1 MFIRQNIQSL
11 RFFRTTPAMRCPYLP
26 HRLETKLVTELSGPD
41 AVSQHDTLTDAGFRR
56 SHHFVYKP
64 LCDGCRA
71 CVPVRIRVRDF
82 EPSRAQ
88 RRIQRRNEHV
98 HAAEAQPLATG
109 EQYALFSRYVMA
121 RHRDGDMA
129 DMDFDDYRAMVEES
143 PVETAII
150 EFRDDKPEGRLVAAC
165 LVDWLSS
172 GISAVYSFF
181 DPHDPR
187 RGLGTHMILWLADA
201 AARRGLPYVYLG
213 YWIAELEQD
222 GLQARLP
229 PARVLRPRRLDRIDR
244 VVGARPPKESSP
256 PASSTQTAPGTGRA
270 PPILLFPSFFSAR

>member
-41 AVSQHDTLTDAGFRR
+41 AISQHDTLTDAGFRR

-98 HAAEAQPLATG
+98 HAVETQALATG
-109 EQYALFSRYVMA
+109 EQFSLFSRYVLT

-143 PVETAII
+143 PVDTAII
-150 EFRDDKPEGRLVAAC
+150 EFRDDSADGRLVGAC
-165 LVDWLSS
+165 LVDWLSN
-172 GISAVYSFF
+172 GVSAVYSFF
-181 DPHDPR
+181 DPQDPR
-187 RGLGTHMILWLADA
+187 RGLGTHMILWLANA
-201 AARRGLPYVYLG
+201 AARRGLPYVFLG
-213 YWIAELEQD
+213 YWIADSNKMAYKRSFRPLEFFGPEGWTEL
-222 GLQARLP
+222 P
-229 PARVLRPRRLDRIDR
+229 T
-244 VVGARPPKESSP
+244 S
-256 PASSTQTAPGTGRA
+256 
-270 PPILLFPSFFSAR
+270 

>member
-41 AVSQHDTLTDAGFRR
+41 AISQHDTLTDAGFRR

-64 LCDGCRA
+64 LCDGCKA

-98 HAAEAQPLATG
+98 QAIETQALATG
-109 EQYALFSRYVMA
+109 EQFSLFSRYVLT

-143 PVETAII
+143 PVDTAII
-150 EFRDDKPEGRLVAAC
+150 EFRDDSADGRLVGAC
-165 LVDWLSS
+165 LVDWLSN
-172 GISAVYSFF
+172 GVSAVYSFF
-181 DPHDPR
+181 DPQDPR
-187 RGLGTHMILWLADA
+187 RGLGTHMILWLANA
-201 AARRGLPYVYLG
+201 AARRGLHYVYLG
-213 YWIAELEQD
+213 YWIADSNKMAYKRSFRPLEFFGPDGWTEL
-222 GLQARLP
+222 
-229 PARVLRPRRLDRIDR
+229 PAR
-244 VVGARPPKESSP
+244 
-256 PASSTQTAPGTGRA
+256 
-270 PPILLFPSFFSAR
+270 

>member
-1 MFIRQNIQSL
+1 MFIRQNIQTL

-41 AVSQHDTLTDAGFRR
+41 AISQHDTLTDAGFRR

-88 RRIQRRNEHV
+88 RRILRRNEHV
-98 HAAEAQPLATG
+98 HAVETQPLATG
-109 EQYALFSRYVMA
+109 EQYALFSRYVMT

-150 EFRDDKPEGRLVAAC
+150 EFRDDSAEGRLVGAC

-172 GISAVYSFF
+172 GVSAVYSFF
-181 DPHDPR
+181 DPQDPR
-187 RGLGTHMILWLADA
+187 RGLGTHMITVAGRCRGP
-201 AARRGLPYVYLG
+201 ARSALCLSRLLDRR
-213 YWIAELEQD
+213 LQQD

-229 PARVLRPRRLDRIDR
+229 APGVLRPRRLDG
-244 VVGARPPKESSP
+244 VAGGLAARTAAFIMVAGVIACPGWSPTSSMHRR
-256 PASSTQTAPGTGRA
+256 S
-270 PPILLFPSFFSAR
+270 I

>member
-1 MFIRQNIQSL
+1 MFIRQNIQTL

-41 AVSQHDTLTDAGFRR
+41 AISQHDTLTDAGFRR

-88 RRIQRRNEHV
+88 RRILRRNEHV
-98 HAAEAQPLATG
+98 HAVETQPLATG
-109 EQYALFSRYVMA
+109 EQYALFSRYVLT

-150 EFRDDKPEGRLVAAC
+150 EFRDDSAEGRLVGAC

-172 GISAVYSFF
+172 GVSAVYSFF
-181 DPHDPR
+181 DPQHPR

-213 YWIAELEQD
+213 YWIADFEQD

-229 PARVLRPRRLDRIDR
+229 AAGVLWTRGLDRVAHR
-244 VVGARPPKESSP
+244 LGSRLARGSPGRGGA
-256 PASSTQTAPGTGRA
+256 T
-270 PPILLFPSFFSAR
+270 

>member
-1 MFIRQNIQSL
+1 MFIRQNIQTL

-41 AVSQHDTLTDAGFRR
+41 AISQHDTLTDAGFRR

-88 RRIQRRNEHV
+88 RRILRRNEHV
-98 HAAEAQPLATG
+98 HAVECQPLATG
-109 EQYALFSRYVMA
+109 EQYALFSRYVLT

-150 EFRDDKPEGRLVAAC
+150 EFRDDSDDGRLVGAC

-172 GISAVYSFF
+172 GVSAVYSFF
-181 DPHDPR
+181 DPQDPR
-187 RGLGTHMILWLADA
+187 RGLGTHMIVWLANA

-213 YWIAELEQD
+213 YWIADSSKMAYKRAFRPLEFFGPDGWTEL
-222 GLQARLP
+222 
-229 PARVLRPRRLDRIDR
+229 
-244 VVGARPPKESSP
+244 PK
-256 PASSTQTAPGTGRA
+256 G
-270 PPILLFPSFFSAR
+270 